1 MTAVLR
7 FVERVMRTVQS
18 AQPQPEEALPNWMKH
33 SRPAPPHAGIYCFE
47 CGEPLRPDSIAC
59 SVCGTG
65 NPINPVLMNRR
76 M

>member
-1 MTAVLR
+1 MTSVLNFIR
-7 FVERVMRTVQS
+7 RVGKTVEKAEQS
-18 AQPQPEEALPNWMKH
+18 PVRSLGFLYEH